1 MVNLTPKQENFCIE
15 YLKSGNAS
23 DAYRRSYNA
32 KKMSAKVIANRAS
45 ELLDNGDIT
54 VRLEDLK
61 KPVIEKTQLTL
72 ERVIL
77 ENMNVAF
84 FDIRTILDNDGAV
97 KPVNEWP
104 PEAGAAIS
112 SIEVLEQY
120 EGSGK
125 DRVFV
130 GYLKKVK
137 LVEKG
142 AALDRLMKHLG
153 GYEQD
158 NKQKG
163 NALQDFYNK
172 ISGGSLPIVHDV
184 EGEVIENEITQ
195 PVEVKKPARKPMIGA
210 INGRD

>member
-1 MVNLTPKQENFCIE
+1 MTKALTLKQENFCLAYIE
-15 YLKSGNAS
+15 TGNAS
-23 DAYRRSYNA
+23 EAYRRAFNTERMKPETVNNKAYA
-32 KKMSAKVIANRAS
+32 MLKVGEIRAR
-45 ELLDNGDIT
+45 LDAY
-54 VRLEDLK
+54 K
-61 KPVIEKTQLTL
+61 KPVIEKTQLRL

-130 GYLKKVK
+130 GYLKKVR

-142 AALDRLMKHLG
+142 GALDRLMKHLG
-153 GYEQD
+153 AYEKD
-158 NKQKG
+158 NKQKENNPMFLFMQQLMG
-163 NALQDFYNK
+163 TALPVASNPHL
-172 ISGGSLPIVHDV
+172 IDV
-184 EGEVIENEITQ
+184 T
-195 PVEVKKPARKPMIGA
+195 
-210 INGRD
+210 DSDD